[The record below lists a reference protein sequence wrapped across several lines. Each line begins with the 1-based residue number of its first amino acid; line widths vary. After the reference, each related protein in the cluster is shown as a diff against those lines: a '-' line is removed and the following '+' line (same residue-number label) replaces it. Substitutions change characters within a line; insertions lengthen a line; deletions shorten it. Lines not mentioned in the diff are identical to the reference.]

1 MLVELRN
8 RSDILQY
15 SKGTHPRTQGLVKGK
30 FIVGDLPPHLAQTE
44 LFSKSGEFPIAIRY
58 STEITDL
65 GIDFNSYQRLILLM
79 RRQPARFLRFALNIV
94 G

>member
-8 RSDILQY
+8 RSDIY
-15 SKGTHPRTQGLVKGK
+15 SIPKARTPYARTGQGK

-58 STEITDL
+58 STEIADL
-65 GIDFNSYQRLILLM
+65 GIEFNGYQRLILLM
-79 RRQPARFLRFALNIV
+79 RR
-94 G
+94 